1 MPRLDGINKYI
12 NHLISDSLFDE
23 VVGDFNVAVE
33 GVSKLC
39 AGGRAVQCA

>member
-33 GVSKLC
+33 TQNFASIQP
-39 AGGRAVQCA
+39 GRINR